1 MSLQP
6 DRATLARDELLDILS
21 DARTV
26 APVIQTGLYHSALHI
41 QSYFYVFSH
50 KTHSKEY
57 IVSIFL
63 TKWKAIVFGPS
74 PQIET
79 YWLRFPGGR

>member
-1 MSLQP
+1 MERQP

-26 APVIQTGLYHSALHI
+26 APVVQTGLYHSAINL

-57 IVSIFL
+57 PVSWFDYSCY
-63 TKWKAIVFGPS
+63 A
-74 PQIET
+74 
-79 YWLRFPGGR
+79 